1 MIFEGREIFQGE
13 VLDSGDP
20 LMLGRLRIFPKQE
33 TKSDIL
39 PNNGN
44 VPVGEQWTSKDPLI
58 FLPLLPYYISQTPQ
72 KGEYVYIFYQNK
84 KERTG
89 NSKFFIQGPIKKP
102 QNNYILV
109 LMLPMIF
116 FLT

>member
-58 FLPLLPYYISQTPQ
+58 FLKHAGRDRPS
-72 KGEYVYIFYQNK
+72 
-84 KERTG
+84 
-89 NSKFFIQGPIKKP
+89 
-102 QNNYILV
+102 
-109 LMLPMIF
+109 
-116 FLT
+116 